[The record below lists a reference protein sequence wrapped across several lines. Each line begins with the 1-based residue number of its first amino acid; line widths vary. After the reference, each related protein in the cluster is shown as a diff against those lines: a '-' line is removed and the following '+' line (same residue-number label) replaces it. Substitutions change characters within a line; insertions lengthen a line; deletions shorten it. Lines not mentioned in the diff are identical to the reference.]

1 MAATNGSIGPRII
14 QWYVDTRPMWSVPK
28 KAKPKDEVLEL
39 TNVAARELSLLTQEE
54 KDSVLRFYYLRDA
67 KTKLVSHLLKHLVI
81 AKFCNVPWSKS
92 TISSDAKKKPCYI
105 PEGQTSEPEGFA
117 FNVSHQAGVVALIAA
132 VGFKGRIEVGAD
144 IVCVNERIKMD
155 YQHIDKH
162 GFFDWVDMHADVF
175 APSEISQM
183 KLGPVPV
190 DLRVQGAGLNG
201 YGKDAVSRVQRRNE
215 RINVKMIGG
224 NGEEMEL
231 QMQTDAI
238 VDAKLRRFYAMWCLR
253 EAYVKMSGDALL
265 ASWLKDL
272 EILEVVAPKARE
284 GVKDEASLEKGEVYK
299 QFATCMNGKVMKDV
313 KTEMTAMGLNYMMAG
328 TVRVPKEHQL
338 SDVVFGDW
346 LELDFEKDVLAVAES
361 S

>member
-1 MAATNGSIGPRII
+1 MAATNGSSGPRII
-14 QWYVDTRPMWSVPK
+14 QWYVDTRPMWPVPK

-39 TNVAARELSLLTQEE
+39 TNVVSPFPSPSNLPLDSHTGLQAARELSLLTQEE

-92 TISSDAKKKPCYI
+92 TISSDAKKKPCYV

-132 VGFKGRIEVGAD
+132 VGFQGRIEVGAE
-144 IVCVNERIKMD
+144 IVCVNQRIKMD

-201 YGKDAVSRVQRRNE
+201 YGKDTISRVQRRNE

-224 NGEEMEL
+224 NGEDGMGKGREKSAGLGEFRGGS
-231 QMQTDAI
+231 I
-238 VDAKLRRFYAMWCLR
+238 LRQVTA
-253 EAYVKMSGDALL
+253 GD
-265 ASWLKDL
+265 DQVRRQ
-272 EILEVVAPKARE
+272 VVQGRA
-284 GVKDEASLEKGEVYK
+284 
-299 QFATCMNGKVMKDV
+299 
-313 KTEMTAMGLNYMMAG
+313 
-328 TVRVPKEHQL
+328 
-338 SDVVFGDW
+338 
-346 LELDFEKDVLAVAES
+346 
-361 S
+361 